1 MPWSF
6 FMARLPVTE
15 GWQDISIPWQSFKK
29 GDFGSFFSLNTSRL
43 TSLAVVAYKK
53 AFDAELEIERVSLY

>member
-6 FMARLPVTE
+6 FMAKLPVTDE
-15 GWQDISIPWQSFKK
+15 WQEISIPWQSFKK
-29 GDFGSFFSLNTSRL
+29 GDFGSFFSFDPSKI

-53 AFDAELEIERVSLY
+53 AFDAALDVKRVSLY